1 MRAEVQDASNAIKY
15 LGFEQRREKI
25 DRWLLPPDP
34 SINHNKALNQRYEGS
49 GLWFLESSTFAKWKT
64 RQSSFLWLYGIPGCG
79 KTILSSAI
87 IKNLDSILSSQPL
100 LYFYF
105 DFNDIGKQKLESM
118 VRSLISQL
126 YYKYLGASQEL
137 DSLFSS
143 CEDGRRQ
150 PTSGLLC
157 KVLLHMIEQVKEVW
171 LVLDALD
178 ECSTRRGPSTEGLLS
193 WIREILNSEQRN
205 VHLLVTSRP
214 EQDIKSRISEFASNG
229 DMLRIQ
235 SDLISEDIRAYVRAR
250 IREDEGLKRWR
261 NRPDVQ
267 DEIETRLV
275 EKVDGM

>member
-64 RQSSFLWLYGIPGCG
+64 RQSSFLWLYGIPGYG

-143 CEDGRRQ
+143 CEDGRR
-150 PTSGLLC
+150 
-157 KVLLHMIEQVKEVW
+157 
-171 LVLDALD
+171 
-178 ECSTRRGPSTEGLLS
+178 
-193 WIREILNSEQRN
+193 
-205 VHLLVTSRP
+205 
-214 EQDIKSRISEFASNG
+214 
-229 DMLRIQ
+229 
-235 SDLISEDIRAYVRAR
+235 
-250 IREDEGLKRWR
+250 
-261 NRPDVQ
+261 
-267 DEIETRLV
+267 
-275 EKVDGM
+275 